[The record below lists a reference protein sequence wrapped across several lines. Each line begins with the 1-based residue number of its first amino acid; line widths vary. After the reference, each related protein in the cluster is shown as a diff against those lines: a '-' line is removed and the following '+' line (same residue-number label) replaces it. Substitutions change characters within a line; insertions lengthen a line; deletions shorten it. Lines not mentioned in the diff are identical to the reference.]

1 MKKLLL
7 AVLVLGFVALFTA
20 PSTQATPILSQ
31 DLLLIDNNG
40 IFQTIGSISVKVSES
55 ENFGDFNIS
64 TSWFAFELFGVQLI
78 QDLDFDFFEVAFNP
92 LNLFEGFQFL
102 SFQVEDINTG
112 DFFVGFFE
120 SGFGFFEDAN
130 GDFFDMTLGNVT
142 VPAPATL
149 ALMLL
154 ALFGLMLRRRA

>member
-31 DLLLIDNNG
+31 DLLIDNNG

-55 ENFGDFNIS
+55 VNNNDFNIS
-64 TSWFAFELFGVQLI
+64 TSWFAFELMGIQLI
-78 QDLDFDFFEVAFNP
+78 QDLDFDFFLANFNP
-92 LNLFEGFQFL
+92 QNLFEGFQFL
-102 SFQVEDINTG
+102 SFQIEDINTG
-112 DFFVGFFE
+112 DFFEGFFDT
-120 SGFGFFEDAN
+120 GFGYFIDAN

-142 VPAPATL
+142 VPTPATL
-149 ALMLL
+149 GLLLL